1 MGLLSVLSS
10 CLTVVEQ
17 SQFVRIDS
25 AAISHLLNN
34 NSPFEIAVPPQGPA
48 PYHYCDG
55 TGVTAEWIFVLDT
68 VNHCFWPEAGSP
80 LWTVHYGYE
89 ALSGYWTLAASLKRA
104 MEENIPIHQA
114 KILSTLDPQTLT
126 HIFRGSGKIPLF
138 EEGLTNLREAGQVL
152 MDRFKGSFTH
162 VLEEAGGSA
171 VKLVHLLAAEF
182 ASFNDTTSYHG
193 NTVYF
198 FKRAQLLVQ
207 DLWTT
212 FSGDNWGDFVDLEK
226 LTAFADYK
234 LPQVLRHLGIILY
247 EPELEELIQRLEH
260 IPSGSPEEVEIRA
273 ATIWAVELLRQEL
286 GRRGQEVPSAQ
297 LDCWLWHLGQDDMYR
312 SLPYHR
318 TRTIFY

>member
-10 CLTVVEQ
+10 CLAVVEQ
-17 SQFVRIDS
+17 SQFVQIDA
-25 AAISHLLNN
+25 AAISHLLNSN
-34 NSPFEIAVPPQGPA
+34 LPREIAVSPQGPA
-48 PYHYCDG
+48 LYHYYDG

-80 LWTVHYGYE
+80 LWTVHYGNE
-89 ALSGYWTLAASLKRA
+89 ALSGYWALAVSLKRA
-104 MEENIPIHQA
+104 MEERIPITQA
-114 KILSTLDPQTLT
+114 ETLATLDSQTLA

-138 EEGLTNLREAGQVL
+138 QQRLTNLREAGQVL
-152 MDRFKGSFTH
+152 MDRFQGSFMH

-171 VKLVHLLAAEF
+171 VELVHLLAAEF
-182 ASFNDTTSYHG
+182 ASFNDSTTYHG
-193 NTVYF
+193 NRVYF

-212 FSGDNWGDFVDLEK
+212 FSGDTWGDFVDLEK

-234 LPQVLRHLGIILY
+234 LPQVLRHLGIIRY
-247 EPELEELIQRLEH
+247 EIELAELIQRLEH
-260 IPSGSPEEVEIRA
+260 IPPGSPEEVEIRA

-286 GRRGQEVPSAQ
+286 GKRGQEVTSAQ
-297 LDCWLWHLGQDDMYR
+297 LDCWLWHLGQENTYR
-312 SLPYHR
+312 FLPYHR